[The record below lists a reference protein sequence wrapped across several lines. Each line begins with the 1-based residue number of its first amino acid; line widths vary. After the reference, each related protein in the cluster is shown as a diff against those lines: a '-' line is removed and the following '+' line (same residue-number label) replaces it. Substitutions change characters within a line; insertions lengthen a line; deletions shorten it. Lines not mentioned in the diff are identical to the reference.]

1 MRRFAILGLIL
12 LAATLV
18 VFAATDKSKDKDK
31 NKDKK
36 SQTQTQPQTQTEPS
50 VSYETIKEGT
60 SSGVR
65 ESMAKLITTDAEWT
79 DLWKK
84 HVSILVPQ
92 PLLPE
97 VDFTSE
103 SIVAIFAGEKK
114 TSGYRV
120 LIKDVSMKEKD
131 VVVTYKITEPPANSF
146 TLQVVT
152 QPFLLLKVSK
162 PEGGTIQLVKQ

>member
-1 MRRFAILGLIL
+1 MRRYVILGSVLLSLAILV
-12 LAATLV
+12 AA
-18 VFAATDKSKDKDK
+18 ADKTKDKK
-31 NKDKK
+31 KDKK
-36 SQTQTQPQTQTEPS
+36 SETQTQTQPQTQTEPS

-65 ESMAKLITTDAEWT
+65 ESMARLIMTESEWN

-92 PLLPE
+92 PLIPP
-97 VDFTSE
+97 VDFSNE
-103 SIVAIFAGEKK
+103 AVVAIFAGEKK

-120 LIKDVSMKEKD
+120 LIKDISMKEKD
-131 VVVTYKITEPPANSF
+131 LVVTYKITEPPANSF

-152 QPFLLLKVSK
+152 QPFLLLKVQK
-162 PEGGTIQLVKQ
+162 PKGGDIQIAKQ